1 MTNAPFALDR
11 REFIALAGGLAAV
24 LVVGDG
30 AYFSSRRSAAHA
42 QPVPSESGTL
52 TQPETPLNGTIASPN
67 TETAA
72 AATTSP
78 ETESAAA
85 TNTEM
90 PPTTLEDL
98 PWNLRLVNR
107 DHPLAADFA
116 PSNLAELPDASWVEP
131 HVNHRVDARI
141 VEDLTAM
148 LTAAEAAGTHP
159 IICSSFRTYDYQEN
173 LFENRIER
181 AEREEHLEG
190 TEAEEAAAFWV
201 APPGASEH
209 QTGLAVDIV
218 DADYLEL
225 DEGQESTATQQ
236 WLMAHCTEY
245 GFILRYPTDKSATTG
260 IGLRALALPLRRQ
273 RGRLRHSGKRSLPR
287 RVARRNVPRPGLK
300 PLRSFSATAP
310 FRSRPLRNL
319 PSPKPRNKNAEP
331 SHKKGGPKAAF
342 CKEWVSQELT
352 ASRAEQS

>member
-1 MTNAPFALDR
+1 
-11 REFIALAGGLAAV
+11 
-24 LVVGDG
+24 
-30 AYFSSRRSAAHA
+30 
-42 QPVPSESGTL
+42 
-52 TQPETPLNGTIASPN
+52 
-67 TETAA
+67 
-72 AATTSP
+72 
-78 ETESAAA
+78 
-85 TNTEM
+85 
-90 PPTTLEDL
+90 
-98 PWNLRLVNR
+98 
-107 DHPLAADFA
+107 
-116 PSNLAELPDASWVEP
+116 
-131 HVNHRVDARI
+131 
-141 VEDLTAM
+141 M

-173 LFENRIER
+173 LRNRIER

-225 DEGQESTATQQ
+225 DEGQEPLATQLDPLHRVRLHPALPHGQ
-236 WLMAHCTEY
+236 KRHN
-245 GFILRYPTDKSATTG
+245 RHRV
-260 IGLRALALPLRRQ
+260 RALALPLRGQ

-300 PLRSFSATAP
+300 PPAPFSATAP

-331 SHKKGGPKAAF
+331 S
-342 CKEWVSQELT
+342 SQE
-352 ASRAEQS
+352 RRP

>member
-1 MTNAPFALDR
+1 MTNTPSVLDR
-11 REFIALAGGLAAV
+11 REFIVLASGLAAV
-24 LVVGDG
+24 LVIGDG
-30 AYFSSRRSAAHA
+30 AYLASRRSAAHA
-42 QPVPSESGTL
+42 QPAPSESGTL
-52 TQPETPLNGTIASPN
+52 AQPATPLNAANASSN
-67 TETAA
+67 AETASTA
-72 AATTSP
+72 
-78 ETESAAA
+78 ESATEADPA
-85 TNTEM
+85 TPADAET
-90 PPTTLEDL
+90 PPMALEDL

-107 DHPLAADFA
+107 DHPLAADFV
-116 PSNLAELPDASWVEP
+116 PSNLAELPDESWVEP

-190 TEAEEAAAFWV
+190 AEAEEAAAFWV

-225 DEGQESTATQQ
+225 DEGQEETATQQ
-236 WLMAHCTEY
+236 WLMAHCAEY

-260 IGLRALALPLRRQ
+260 IGYEPWHYRYVGKEAASDIAE
-273 RGRLRHSGKRSLPR
+273 SGLC
-287 RVARRNVPRPGLK
+287 L
-300 PLRSFSATAP
+300 
-310 FRSRPLRNL
+310 
-319 PSPKPRNKNAEP
+319 E
-331 SHKKGGPKAAF
+331 
-342 CKEWVSQELT
+342 EWLT
-352 ASRAEQS
+352 ETYHVQA

>member
-1 MTNAPFALDR
+1 MSNAPFALDR

-30 AYFSSRRSAAHA
+30 AHLASRRSAAHA

-52 TQPETPLNGTIASPN
+52 AQPETPLNDTIASSN
-67 TETAA
+67 AETAA
-72 AATTSP
+72 AADPAAEGEPATP
-78 ETESAAA
+78 ADAETPS
-85 TNTEM
+85 
-90 PPTTLEDL
+90 TTLEDL

-107 DHPLAADFA
+107 EHPLDADFE
-116 PSNLAELPDASWVEP
+116 PNNLAELPDASWVEP

-159 IICSSFRTYDYQEN
+159 IICSSFRTYDYQKN

-225 DEGQESTATQQ
+225 DEGQEETATQQ
-236 WLMAHCTEY
+236 WLMIHCAEY

-260 IGLRALALPLRRQ
+260 IGYEPWHYRYVGKEAASAITQ
-273 RGRLRHSGKRSLPR
+273 SGLC
-287 RVARRNVPRPGLK
+287 L
-300 PLRSFSATAP
+300 
-310 FRSRPLRNL
+310 
-319 PSPKPRNKNAEP
+319 E
-331 SHKKGGPKAAF
+331 
-342 CKEWVSQELT
+342 EWLVETYHIQ
-352 ASRAEQS
+352 A

>member
-209 QTGLAVDIV
+209 QTGLAAVDPLESTSRALDPEIV
-218 DADYLEL
+218 
-225 DEGQESTATQQ
+225 GQEHYDVAMGVQQ
-236 WLMAHCTEY
+236 
-245 GFILRYPTDKSATTG
+245 ILQQYKDLQDIIAILGMDELSEDQKLTVNRARKVQKFLGQPFHVAEVFTG
-260 IGLRALALPLRRQ
+260 LP
-273 RGRLRHSGKRSLPR
+273 GVYVK
-287 RVARRNVPRPGLK
+287 VEDTV
-300 PLRSFSATAP
+300 RSFKEILDGKCDHIP
-310 FRSRPLRNL
+310 EQCFV
-319 PSPKPRNKNAEP
+319 NKGAIEQVYE
-331 SHKKGGPKAAF
+331 AYDAMQ
-342 CKEWVSQELT
+342 KEGN
-352 ASRAEQS
+352 

>member
-1 MTNAPFALDR
+1 MTNTPSTLDR
-11 REFIALAGGLAAV
+11 REFIALASGLAAV

-30 AYFSSRRSAAHA
+30 AYFASRRSAAHA

-52 TQPETPLNGTIASPN
+52 AQPATPLNGTIASSN
-67 TETAA
+67 AETAA
-72 AATTSP
+72 AADPAAEGEPATP
-78 ETESAAA
+78 ADAET
-85 TNTEM
+85 
-90 PPTTLEDL
+90 PPTALEDL

-141 VEDLTAM
+141 VEDLAAM

-173 LFENRIER
+173 LFKNRIER

-190 TEAEEAAAFWV
+190 IEAEEAAAFWV

-225 DEGQESTATQQ
+225 DEGQEETATQQ
-236 WLMAHCTEY
+236 WLMIHCAEY

-260 IGLRALALPLRRQ
+260 IGYEPWHYRYVGKEAASAITQ
-273 RGRLRHSGKRSLPR
+273 SGLC
-287 RVARRNVPRPGLK
+287 L
-300 PLRSFSATAP
+300 
-310 FRSRPLRNL
+310 
-319 PSPKPRNKNAEP
+319 E
-331 SHKKGGPKAAF
+331 
-342 CKEWVSQELT
+342 EWLVETYHVQ
-352 ASRAEQS
+352 A

>member
-1 MTNAPFALDR
+1 MSNAPFALDR

-30 AYFSSRRSAAHA
+30 AYLASRRSAAHA

-52 TQPETPLNGTIASPN
+52 AQPETPLNGTIASSN
-67 TETAA
+67 AETAA
-72 AATTSP
+72 AADPAAEGEPATP
-78 ETESAAA
+78 ADAET
-85 TNTEM
+85 
-90 PPTTLEDL
+90 PPMTLEDL

-141 VEDLTAM
+141 VEDLAAM

-190 TEAEEAAAFWV
+190 IEAEEAAAFWV

-260 IGLRALALPLRRQ
+260 IGYEPWHYRYVGKEAAPSIA
-273 RGRLRHSGKRSLPR
+273 GSGLC
-287 RVARRNVPRPGLK
+287 L
-300 PLRSFSATAP
+300 
-310 FRSRPLRNL
+310 
-319 PSPKPRNKNAEP
+319 E
-331 SHKKGGPKAAF
+331 
-342 CKEWVSQELT
+342 EWLT
-352 ASRAEQS
+352 ETYHVQA

>member
-1 MTNAPFALDR
+1 
-11 REFIALAGGLAAV
+11 
-24 LVVGDG
+24 
-30 AYFSSRRSAAHA
+30 
-42 QPVPSESGTL
+42 
-52 TQPETPLNGTIASPN
+52 
-67 TETAA
+67 
-72 AATTSP
+72 
-78 ETESAAA
+78 
-85 TNTEM
+85 M

-236 WLMAHCTEY
+236 WLMVHCTEY

-260 IGLRALALPLRRQ
+260 IGYEPWHYRYVGKEAASDIAE
-273 RGRLRHSGKRSLPR
+273 SGLC
-287 RVARRNVPRPGLK
+287 L
-300 PLRSFSATAP
+300 
-310 FRSRPLRNL
+310 
-319 PSPKPRNKNAEP
+319 E
-331 SHKKGGPKAAF
+331 
-342 CKEWVSQELT
+342 EWLVETYHVQ
-352 ASRAEQS
+352 A

>member
-1 MTNAPFALDR
+1 MSNAPFALDR

-30 AYFSSRRSAAHA
+30 AYLASRRSAAHA

-52 TQPETPLNGTIASPN
+52 AQPETPLNGTIASSN
-67 TETAA
+67 AETAA
-72 AATTSP
+72 AADPAAEGEPATP
-78 ETESAAA
+78 ADAETPS
-85 TNTEM
+85 
-90 PPTTLEDL
+90 TTLEDL

-107 DHPLAADFA
+107 EHPLDADFT
-116 PSNLAELPDASWVEP
+116 PNNLAELPDASWVEP

-141 VEDLTAM
+141 VEDLAAM

-181 AEREEHLEG
+181 AEREKHLEG

-218 DADYLEL
+218 DANYLEL
-225 DEGQESTATQQ
+225 DEGQEETATQQ
-236 WLMAHCTEY
+236 WLMIHCAEY

-260 IGLRALALPLRRQ
+260 IGYEPWHYRYVGKEAASAITQ
-273 RGRLRHSGKRSLPR
+273 SGLC
-287 RVARRNVPRPGLK
+287 L
-300 PLRSFSATAP
+300 
-310 FRSRPLRNL
+310 
-319 PSPKPRNKNAEP
+319 E
-331 SHKKGGPKAAF
+331 
-342 CKEWVSQELT
+342 EWLVETYHVQ
-352 ASRAEQS
+352 A

>member
-30 AYFSSRRSAAHA
+30 AYLASRRSAAHA

-52 TQPETPLNGTIASPN
+52 AQPETPLNGTIASSN
-67 TETAA
+67 AETAA
-72 AATTSP
+72 AADPAAEGEPATP
-78 ETESAAA
+78 ADAET
-85 TNTEM
+85 
-90 PPTTLEDL
+90 PPMTLEDL

-107 DHPLAADFA
+107 EHPLDADFE
-116 PSNLAELPDASWVEP
+116 PNNLAELPGASWVEP

-190 TEAEEAAAFWV
+190 IEAEEAAAFWV

-225 DEGQESTATQQ
+225 DEGQEETATQQ
-236 WLMAHCTEY
+236 WLMIHCAEY

-260 IGLRALALPLRRQ
+260 IGYEPWHYRYVGKEAASAITQ
-273 RGRLRHSGKRSLPR
+273 SGLC
-287 RVARRNVPRPGLK
+287 L
-300 PLRSFSATAP
+300 
-310 FRSRPLRNL
+310 
-319 PSPKPRNKNAEP
+319 E
-331 SHKKGGPKAAF
+331 
-342 CKEWVSQELT
+342 EWLVETYHIQ
-352 ASRAEQS
+352 A

>member
-1 MTNAPFALDR
+1 MSNAPFALDR

-30 AYFSSRRSAAHA
+30 AYLASRRSAAHA

-52 TQPETPLNGTIASPN
+52 AQPETPLNGTIASSN
-67 TETAA
+67 AETAA
-72 AATTSP
+72 AADPAAEGEPATP
-78 ETESAAA
+78 ADAET
-85 TNTEM
+85 
-90 PPTTLEDL
+90 PPMTLEDL

-131 HVNHRVDARI
+131 HVNHRGDARI

-225 DEGQESTATQQ
+225 DEGQEETATQQ
-236 WLMAHCTEY
+236 WLMIHCAEY

-260 IGLRALALPLRRQ
+260 IGYEPWHYRYV
-273 RGRLRHSGKRSLPR
+273 GKEAASAITQSSLC
-287 RVARRNVPRPGLK
+287 L
-300 PLRSFSATAP
+300 
-310 FRSRPLRNL
+310 
-319 PSPKPRNKNAEP
+319 E
-331 SHKKGGPKAAF
+331 
-342 CKEWVSQELT
+342 EWLVETYHIQ
-352 ASRAEQS
+352 A

>member
-1 MTNAPFALDR
+1 MSNAPFALDR

-24 LVVGDG
+24 LVIGDG
-30 AYFSSRRSAAHA
+30 AYFASRRSAAHA

-52 TQPETPLNGTIASPN
+52 TQPATPLNGAIASSN
-67 TETAA
+67 AEATSAA
-72 AATTSP
+72 AASP

-85 TNTEM
+85 TNSET
-90 PPTTLEDL
+90 PPTALEDL

-190 TEAEEAAAFWV
+190 IEAEEAAAFWV

-209 QTGLAVDIV
+209 QTGLAVDIN
-218 DADYLEL
+218 AD
-225 DEGQESTATQQ
+225 GIHSTGTQVYS
-236 WLMAHCTEY
+236 WLSVHAWEY
-245 GFILRYPTDKSATTG
+245 GFILRYPEGKTALTGTDYEPWHYRYVGKDAAKAIHDQG
-260 IGLRALALPLRRQ
+260 ICLEEYLG
-273 RGRLRHSGKRSLPR
+273 
-287 RVARRNVPRPGLK
+287 
-300 PLRSFSATAP
+300 
-310 FRSRPLRNL
+310 
-319 PSPKPRNKNAEP
+319 
-331 SHKKGGPKAAF
+331 
-342 CKEWVSQELT
+342 VSQ
-352 ASRAEQS
+352 

>member
-1 MTNAPFALDR
+1 M
-11 REFIALAGGLAAV
+11 

>member
-1 MTNAPFALDR
+1 MSNAPFALDR

-24 LVVGDG
+24 LVIGDG
-30 AYFSSRRSAAHA
+30 AYFASRRPAAHA

-52 TQPETPLNGTIASPN
+52 TQPATPLNGAIASSN
-67 TETAA
+67 AEATSAA
-72 AATTSP
+72 AASP

-85 TNTEM
+85 TNSET
-90 PPTTLEDL
+90 PPTALEDL

-107 DHPLAADFA
+107 EHPLDADFE
-116 PSNLAELPDASWVEP
+116 PNNLAELPDASWVEP
-131 HVNHRVDARI
+131 HVNHRGDARI

-190 TEAEEAAAFWV
+190 IEAEEAAAFWV

-225 DEGQESTATQQ
+225 DEGQEETATQQ
-236 WLMAHCTEY
+236 WLMIHCAEY

-260 IGLRALALPLRRQ
+260 IGYEPWHYRYVGKEAASAITQ
-273 RGRLRHSGKRSLPR
+273 SGLC
-287 RVARRNVPRPGLK
+287 L
-300 PLRSFSATAP
+300 
-310 FRSRPLRNL
+310 
-319 PSPKPRNKNAEP
+319 E
-331 SHKKGGPKAAF
+331 
-342 CKEWVSQELT
+342 EWLVETYHVQT
-352 ASRAEQS
+352 

>member
-1 MTNAPFALDR
+1 MS
-11 REFIALAGGLAAV
+11 ALANKLLQKPFKAADADVEALLLVGLYQLLYTRIPAHAAIGETVGCADKLKKPWAKALLNAV
-24 LVVGDG
+24 L
-30 AYFSSRRSAAHA
+30 RNA
-42 QPVPSESGTL
+42 QRESEAL
-52 TQPETPLNGTIASPN
+52 
-67 TETAA
+67 
-72 AATTSP
+72 
-78 ETESAAA
+78 
-85 TNTEM
+85 
-90 PPTTLEDL
+90 
-98 PWNLRLVNR
+98 
-107 DHPLAADFA
+107 
-116 PSNLAELPDASWVEP
+116 LAELPDASWVEP

-260 IGLRALALPLRRQ
+260 IGYEPWHYRYVGKEAASDIAE
-273 RGRLRHSGKRSLPR
+273 SGLC
-287 RVARRNVPRPGLK
+287 L
-300 PLRSFSATAP
+300 
-310 FRSRPLRNL
+310 
-319 PSPKPRNKNAEP
+319 E
-331 SHKKGGPKAAF
+331 
-342 CKEWVSQELT
+342 EWLVETYHVQ
-352 ASRAEQS
+352 A

>member
-1 MTNAPFALDR
+1 MSNAPFALDR

-24 LVVGDG
+24 LIIGDG
-30 AYFSSRRSAAHA
+30 AYFASRRSAAHA

-52 TQPETPLNGTIASPN
+52 AQPKTPLSGTIASSNAKTPSAADPA
-67 TETAA
+67 TEA
-72 AATTSP
+72 
-78 ETESAAA
+78 ESATPADA
-85 TNTEM
+85 ET
-90 PPTTLEDL
+90 PPTALEDL

-107 DHPLAADFA
+107 EHPLDADFE
-116 PSNLAELPDASWVEP
+116 PNNLAELPDASWVEP

-141 VEDLTAM
+141 VEDLAAM

-225 DEGQESTATQQ
+225 DEGQEETATQQ
-236 WLMAHCTEY
+236 WLMIHCAEY
-245 GFILRYPTDKSATTG
+245 GFILRYPTDKSAITG
-260 IGLRALALPLRRQ
+260 IGYEPWHYRYVGNEAASAVAQ
-273 RGRLRHSGKRSLPR
+273 SGLC
-287 RVARRNVPRPGLK
+287 L
-300 PLRSFSATAP
+300 
-310 FRSRPLRNL
+310 
-319 PSPKPRNKNAEP
+319 E
-331 SHKKGGPKAAF
+331 
-342 CKEWVSQELT
+342 EWLVETYHIQ
-352 ASRAEQS
+352 A

>member
-1 MTNAPFALDR
+1 MSNAPFALDR

-24 LVVGDG
+24 LAIGDG
-30 AYFSSRRSAAHA
+30 AYFASRRSAAHA

-52 TQPETPLNGTIASPN
+52 AQSKTPLSGTIASSNAKTPSAADPA
-67 TETAA
+67 TEA
-72 AATTSP
+72 
-78 ETESAAA
+78 ESATPADA
-85 TNTEM
+85 ET
-90 PPTTLEDL
+90 PPTALEDL

-107 DHPLAADFA
+107 EHPLDADFE
-116 PSNLAELPDASWVEP
+116 PNNLAELPDASWVEP

-141 VEDLTAM
+141 VEDLAAM

-225 DEGQESTATQQ
+225 DEGQEETATQQ
-236 WLMAHCTEY
+236 WLMIHCAEY
-245 GFILRYPTDKSATTG
+245 GFILRYPTDKSAITG
-260 IGLRALALPLRRQ
+260 IGYEPWHYRYVGNEAASAVAQ
-273 RGRLRHSGKRSLPR
+273 SGLC
-287 RVARRNVPRPGLK
+287 L
-300 PLRSFSATAP
+300 
-310 FRSRPLRNL
+310 
-319 PSPKPRNKNAEP
+319 E
-331 SHKKGGPKAAF
+331 
-342 CKEWVSQELT
+342 EWLVETYHIQ
-352 ASRAEQS
+352 A